1 MKETPLYPA
10 MQSMKYPPPSPF
22 FLREDSPPPSPFFKT
37 EDVPPPS
44 PFFAMDYPEDEEDDL
59 ISDEGDKKMFT
70 REVKKDVKDEPE
82 ADYYN
87 QWIMSNVG

>member
-1 MKETPLYPA
+1 
-10 MQSMKYPPPSPF
+10 MKYPPPSPF
-22 FLREDSPPPSPFFKT
+22 FWREDSPPPSPFFQRAA
-37 EDVPPPS
+37 VPPQS
-44 PFFAMDYPEDEEDDL
+44 FFAMDYSEDTEDDL
-59 ISDEGDKKMFT
+59 IIGVGDKKMFP

>member
-1 MKETPLYPA
+1 
-10 MQSMKYPPPSPF
+10 MKYPLPSPF
-22 FLREDSPPPSPFFKT
+22 FLREDSPPPSPFFQR

-44 PFFAMDYPEDEEDDL
+44 TFFAMDHSEDAEDDL
-59 ISDEGDKKMFT
+59 ISDEGKKKMFT